1 MHDHLMPKSK
11 FPWLLAFSAI
21 FIALCAACFSV
32 YGIATLFAGATISVI
47 IMGSSLEIGKL
58 VGVTFLYR
66 YWSKTRAYLK
76 GYLSIA
82 VIMLMIITSLGIF
95 GYLSAAYQKSSIEF
109 SVTQEKIKTTS
120 EQKVYYQDKIAASK
134 KRIDDL
140 SKLRSTQESRMNEVS
155 TNEFLSRNPL
165 QLKQVL
171 QQNVDLIT
179 DTDKNIKEENSKI
192 QTSIDDVRKL
202 DEQVNQ
208 LKLGTADKKDVQT
221 FKFVADALGLPL
233 DTVAR
238 WFIIMIIFV
247 FDPMAIGLI
256 LAYNVAVYRKEDDTV
271 YDAPSPIKSTLEQP
285 KEIVKDIEL
294 PKTNVVE
301 TKSEPQI
308 EKVIEKPAQLSEWF
322 RQMFKL

>member
-1 MHDHLMPKSK
+1 MKSELSSKSK
-11 FPWLLAFSAI
+11 FHWLLAFSAI

-47 IMGSSLEIGKL
+47 IMGTSLEIGKL
-58 VGVTFLYR
+58 AGVTFLYR
-66 YWSKTRAYLK
+66 YWSKTKAYLK
-76 GYLSIA
+76 GYLSVA
-82 VIMLMIITSLGIF
+82 VITLMIITSLGIF

-109 SVTQEKIKTTS
+109 GVAQEKIKTT
-120 EQKVYYQDKIAASK
+120 EQQKVYFQDNILAAN
-134 KRIDDL
+134 KRMEVL
-140 SKLRSTQESRMNEVS
+140 SKIRDSQQTQLSMIQ
-155 TNEFLSRNPL
+155 TNDMLVRNPISFKSTF
-165 QLKQVL
+165 QSISDQ
-171 QQNVDLIT
+171 IF
-179 DTDKNIKEENSKI
+179 DTEKNIKEESTKI
-192 QTSIDDVRKL
+192 QTAIEDVRKI

-208 LKLGTADKKDVQT
+208 LKLGNAEKKDVQT

-271 YDAPSPIKSTLEQP
+271 YDSPIPIKSTLEQP
-285 KEIVKDIEL
+285 KEIVKDIES

-301 TKSEPQI
+301 IKSEPQI